1 MKRDMIIHSKTM
13 VNYANGKV
21 YRLVNNVD
29 EMFYVGSTCNPCHK
43 RKKRAQKE
51 MQKGLPEQP
60 VYKHLNGVGWE
71 NVERVLIESFPSKS

>member
-29 EMFYVGSTCNPCHK
+29 EMFYVGSTCNPFHK
-43 RKKRAQKE
+43 RKKWAQKE
-51 MQKGLPEQP
+51 MQKGLPNNQCTSTSMELDGRTL
-60 VYKHLNGVGWE
+60 KL
-71 NVERVLIESFPSKS
+71 S